1 MLMDFSTYQA
11 ELQRDPEYA
20 AIAGELR
27 PLLELADDVLAL
39 RIEKGWSQTEL
50 ARRVGTHQAN
60 ISRLESGLANPTLA
74 FIQKVAAALN
84 TEATIRLRKPDDLPG
99 AETFLEASVSP
110 DTLHRNANIVFGD
123 ESGATRHELCAA

>member
-1 MLMDFSTYQA
+1 MDFSTYQA

-20 AIAGELR
+20 AIEGELR

-99 AETFLEASVSP
+99 TETLLEASVSP
-110 DTLHRNANIVFGD
+110 DTLHRNAHIVFSD
-123 ESGATRHELCAA
+123 ELGATRRELCVA

>member
-1 MLMDFSTYQA
+1 MDFSTYQA

-20 AIAGELR
+20 AIECELR

-39 RIEKGWSQTEL
+39 RLEKGWSQTEL
-50 ARRVGTHQAN
+50 ARRVRTNQAN
-60 ISRLESGLANPTLA
+60 ISRLENGLANPTLT

-99 AETFLEASVSP
+99 AEMLPEASALA
-110 DTLHRNANIVFGD
+110 DALHRNANIAFSDELGD
-123 ESGATRHELCAA
+123 VRRELCAA